1 MLLPVH
7 LILPLGENGT
17 GAVLTSEL
25 EALKILYRDHLHT
38 LAFEIPEFDSSGL
51 PLFQSDAEYLD
62 VLRAL
67 RLHGRQLADAAKFV
81 EEDGK

>member
-1 MLLPVH
+1 LQD
-7 LILPLGENGT
+7 
-17 GAVLTSEL
+17 S
-25 EALKILYRDHLHT
+25 
-38 LAFEIPEFDSSGL
+38 AFEIPEFDSSGL